1 MSLERWMDDATT
13 KLTSILSVRKREKDC
28 DNMIVRKPKN

>member
-1 MSLERWMDDATT
+1 MDDATT
-13 KLTSILSVRKREKDC
+13 KLTSILSVNKREFFC